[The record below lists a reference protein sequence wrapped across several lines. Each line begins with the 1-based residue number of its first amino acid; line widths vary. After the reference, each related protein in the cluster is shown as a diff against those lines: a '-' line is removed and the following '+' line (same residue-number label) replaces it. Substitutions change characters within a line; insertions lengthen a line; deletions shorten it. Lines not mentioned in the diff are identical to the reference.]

1 MFASFT
7 GTLEVRFET
16 GNREGS
22 GRFDY
27 GACIVEDI
35 FDCSAN
41 LVVIHRD
48 DLLDGCLNNRKRVGA
63 DLPHGDTV
71 GKQTRIF
78 EAERMSGLEGAIH
91 RIRIDRLNANHA
103 NLRHD
108 GFHISSDAGNKP
120 AASDG
125 HEDGCQVARM
135 LPHDF
140 VRDRALTG
148 NH

>member
-1 MFASFT
+1 
-7 GTLEVRFET
+7 
-16 GNREGS
+16 
-22 GRFDY
+22 
-27 GACIVEDI
+27 
-35 FDCSAN
+35 
-41 LVVIHRD
+41 
-48 DLLDGCLNNRKRVGA
+48 
-63 DLPHGDTV
+63 
-71 GKQTRIF
+71 
-78 EAERMSGLEGAIH
+78 MSGLEGAIH
-91 RIRIDRLNANHA
+91 RIRIDRLNADHA

-148 NH
+148 NHQRIIKRMHEREPTVLCKVITMKLRLRIVIAHKDNLRIERLDRFHFDIRCGFGHHDNGVYS